1 MIKAGLI
8 CLLGLLISQFCPAQS
23 AQFMVK
29 QQPFPYAQGVAMDT
43 LLYQKVRARLLAADS
58 LALAA
63 DNTIKALQAEIL
75 ANRKARDE
83 QFRLGQYDAAKAKT
97 LLVQANVLQAQLT
110 TAQDLLR
117 EAKLARDEIVKQ
129 LPRKTRRALVDATPE
144 QIARSVVDYIDTLQA
159 RKWKWLAAGGGIGFV
174 LGLVILF

>member
-1 MIKAGLI
+1 MLCLSILI
-8 CLLGLLISQFCPAQS
+8 GVLLSQYCPAQS

-29 QQPFPYAQGVAMDT
+29 NQPFPYAQGVAMDT

-97 LLVQANVLQAQLT
+97 LLVQSNVLQAQLT
-110 TAQDLLR
+110 AAQDLQR
-117 EAKLARDEIVKQ
+117 EAKLARNEIIKQ
-129 LPRKTRRALVDATPE
+129 LPRKTRKALVDATPE

-159 RKWKWLAAGGGIGFV
+159 RKWKWLAAGTGLGIAISIAVFAR
-174 LGLVILF
+174 